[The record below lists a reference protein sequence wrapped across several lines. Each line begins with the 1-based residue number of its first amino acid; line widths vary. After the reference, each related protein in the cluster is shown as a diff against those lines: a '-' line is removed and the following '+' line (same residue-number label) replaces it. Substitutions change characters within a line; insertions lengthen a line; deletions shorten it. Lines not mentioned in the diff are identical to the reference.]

1 MIPRAGPIKDAVDA
15 LEYIARQRALEKSD
29 TLLIFLPRAKCPEK
43 YGRASN
49 VYVDKRVQHSGT
61 VGLQQVAPDPD
72 AVPLDQFPL
81 ELRRQMLAFLRQR
94 NTGKK
99 SKAS

>member
-1 MIPRAGPIKDAVDA
+1 
-15 LEYIARQRALEKSD
+15 
-29 TLLIFLPRAKCPEK
+29 
-43 YGRASN
+43 

-99 SKAS
+99 SNAS